1 MEFPMNN
8 LPNIVCI
15 CIDALRYECISA
27 EQERPLLEKYGMAGL
42 VNTLAIDTIAS
53 QGYRFRQA
61 ISSAI
66 HTPPSLASI
75 FTGLYPPHTG
85 IQSFFKTQ
93 LSSGIVTITELLSK
107 AGYHCIHATEFPYI
121 KLLGLERDVHQSFSA
136 DDEGLFDYIK
146 KQDQPVY
153 LFLHFF
159 DVHDP
164 YLCSPAMGFHYN
176 KEYREIF
183 TTLTQKLNIS
193 VKDEPFPFIRTFQ
206 SLIKTLFDNG
216 DLPAILSLYIKGVN
230 KFDRERFTDF
240 ITKLKTTGLFDNCLQ
255 FLFSDHGEGPG
266 KENFG
271 HGNELYDGMIRTP
284 LIISYPGF
292 IPEGKTSDVQ
302 VRLIDIM
309 PTIIDVLQ
317 RLGVKL
323 SLPYP
328 IDGKSLLPIIEEHEK
343 EHRQAYSEVWFHT
356 LSPVEMKDFL
366 DHCLEERQL
375 LSPHYNT
382 YLHQRSL
389 RCPPWKIILEG
400 SEVAKMDLSLS
411 NSDDEFIQTLF
422 ISLFNRKPTSPEIN
436 KLKNMITSKNIAR
449 TSLRGELISQRE
461 FSMNNELHNISI
473 DAAEQTNYLASH
485 PDDEILHTYFTLKN
499 TADQIFL
506 TKREIPKQII
516 YESFDD
522 QKIVEDRLRSL
533 GYL

>member
-8 LPNIVCI
+8 LPNIFCI
-15 CIDALRYECISA
+15 CIDALRYDCISA
-27 EQERPLLEKYGMAGL
+27 EQERPLLEKYGVAGK
-42 VNTLAIDTIAS
+42 VNTPTIDRLAKS
-53 QGYRFRQA
+53 GVRFRQA

-66 HTPPSLASI
+66 HTPPSLTSI
-75 FTGLYPPHTG
+75 FTGLYPPHNG
-85 IQSFFKTQ
+85 VQAFFKTQ
-93 LSSGIVTITELLSK
+93 LHPEIMTIAELLST

-121 KLLGLERDVHQSFSA
+121 KLLGLERGVHQSFST
-136 DDEGLFDYIK
+136 DDERLFDYIK
-146 KQDQPVY
+146 KQNQPVY

-183 TTLTQKLNIS
+183 TTLTQRLNIP

-206 SLIKTLFDNG
+206 SLIKTLFDSG
-216 DLPAILSLYIKGVN
+216 DLPTILSLYINGVN

-240 ITKLKTTGLFDNCLQ
+240 LTKLKTTGLFDNCMQ

-292 IPEGKTSDVQ
+292 IPEGKTFDVQ
-302 VRLIDIM
+302 VRLIDII

-328 IDGKSLLPIIEEHEK
+328 IDGKSLLPVIEEHEI
-343 EHRQAYSEVWFHT
+343 EHRQAYSELWFHT
-356 LSPVEMKDFL
+356 LSPPEMKDFL
-366 DHCLEERQL
+366 DQCLEERQL

-400 SEVAKMDLSLS
+400 SDVAKMDLSLS
-411 NSDDEFIQTLF
+411 DSDDEFIQILF
-422 ISLFNRKPTSPEIN
+422 TSLFNRKPTSPEIN
-436 KLKNMITSKNIAR
+436 KLKNMITSKNTTR
-449 TSLRGELISQRE
+449 TSLRDELINRRE
-461 FSMNNELHNISI
+461 FSIRNELHNISI
-473 DAAEQTNYLASH
+473 DAAEQTNYLISH
-485 PDDEILHTYFTLKN
+485 PDDEILHLHFTLKT

-506 TKREIPKQII
+506 SSREKPKQII
-516 YESFDD
+516 YESFEEHRV
-522 QKIVEDRLRSL
+522 VENRLRSL